1 VAVKVQRP
9 GIADAIE
16 RDLGVLKQV
25 GETLEARVSW
35 AAEYHAN
42 ELIAE
47 FSDRLREELDFR
59 IEARNAIDIANRLPH
74 DGRVRVPNVFQDVS
88 TQRVLV
94 MEWLSGV
101 SVREV
106 ATIDAMHV
114 DRDALADELLHTA
127 MRQMF
132 VDGHFHADLH
142 PGNVLISAEGEIGLI
157 DFGATG
163 RLDAQEE
170 SSIREMLFAVSR
182 QDAGLLRQAVLEV
195 ATVRR
200 GFDDDQFERAISRFM
215 ARNLG
220 PGMVPSAAMFNELL
234 QLFFSFGMTLPP
246 EFSTFFRAMITL
258 EGTLSILSPGFLVIE
273 ASQRVAAE
281 WAQERFTPTSMGE
294 MAKNELVKVAP
305 LLRRLPRHVDRVATI
320 VERGDLR
327 ARISLF
333 ATEDDVRVITR
344 LLNRVLLAFL
354 GGVVGFMS
362 VFLLGVRGG
371 PEFTGGTTMYQFL
384 GYFGLFCSTLLIM
397 RVLVSVFRDG
407 ES

>member
-1 VAVKVQRP
+1 
-9 GIADAIE
+9 
-16 RDLGVLKQV
+16 
-25 GETLEARVSW
+25 
-35 AAEYHAN
+35 
-42 ELIAE
+42 
-47 FSDRLREELDFR
+47 
-59 IEARNAIDIANRLPH
+59 
-74 DGRVRVPNVFQDVS
+74 
-88 TQRVLV
+88 
-94 MEWLSGV
+94 MEWLDGV

-106 ATIDAMHV
+106 DAIDAMQI
-114 DRDALADELLHTA
+114 DRDELADELLRTA
-127 MRQMF
+127 MQQMF

-142 PGNVLISAEGEIGLI
+142 PGNVLVSAGGTIGLI

-163 RLDAQEE
+163 RLDPQEE

-195 ATVRR
+195 APVRH

-215 ARNLG
+215 TRNLG
-220 PGMVPSAAMFNELL
+220 PGSVPSAAMFNELL
-234 QLFFSFGMTLPP
+234 QLFFSFGLSLPP

-258 EGTLSILSPGFLVIE
+258 EGTLSLLSPGFLVIE

-281 WAQERFTPTSMGE
+281 WTQERFTPTSMGE

-333 ATEDDVRVITR
+333 ATEDDVRVMTR